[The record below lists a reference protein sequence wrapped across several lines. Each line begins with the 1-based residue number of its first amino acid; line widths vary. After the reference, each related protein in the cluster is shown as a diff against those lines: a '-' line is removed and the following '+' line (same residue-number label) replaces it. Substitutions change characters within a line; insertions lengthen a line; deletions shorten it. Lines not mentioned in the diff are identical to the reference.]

1 MAHRTRKKLTKTEL
15 KKDPVNDALLK
26 GMVYVQ
32 EHLKQILIAGAVL
45 IVAVLV
51 VQSLTGSSR
60 RQSDEARAQYFLAT
74 QLYEMGMDNLLRYG
88 DIEVAISQIQ
98 MARQIAAN
106 NYRNYPG
113 RLPGRR
119 SAILAA
125 KIGIMFRMES
135 EVIANMQDLLATDP
149 GRDLHNSASLH
160 LAQALENRGGG
171 EDIINARQHYND
183 ILSNTPENS
192 QLAWEAY
199 SGLSRLDFETND
211 YQSSLENLKAAL
223 EISRD
228 TTDFVRYQ
236 LARLEMAMN

>member
-32 EHLKQILIAGAVL
+32 DHLKQILIAGAVL

-51 VQSLTGSSR
+51 IQSLTGSSR
-60 RQSDEARAQYFLAT
+60 RQSDEARAQYYLAT
-74 QLYEMGMDNLLRYG
+74 QLYEMGMDNLVRYG
-88 DIEVAISQIQ
+88 ETETGIGQIQ
-98 MARQIAAN
+98 AARQVAGN

-113 RLPGRR
+113 RLPGKR

-135 EVIANMQDLLATDP
+135 EVISDMQDFLATDP
-149 GRDLHNSASLH
+149 GGDLRNSASLH

-171 EDIINARQHYND
+171 EDIVNARYHYND
-183 ILSNTPENS
+183 ILSNTTENS

-199 SGLSRLDFETND
+199 SGLSRLDFKTND
-211 YQSSLENLKAAL
+211 YQSSLENLQTAL

>member
-32 EHLKQILIAGAVL
+32 EHLKQILVAGLILIAV
-45 IVAVLV
+45 VLV
-51 VQSLTGSSR
+51 VQSLVGSSR
-60 RQSDEARAQYFLAT
+60 RQSDEARAQYFLAS
-74 QLYEMGMDNLLRYG
+74 QLYQMGMDNLVRYG
-88 DIEVAISQIQ
+88 EIEVAISQIQ
-98 MARQIAAN
+98 TARQIASI

-125 KIGIMFRMES
+125 KIGIMLRLES
-135 EVIANMQDLLATDP
+135 EVISDMQDLLATDP
-149 GRDLHNSASLH
+149 GGELRNSANLH

-171 EDIINARQHYND
+171 EDIVNARYVYND
-183 ILSNTPENS
+183 ILGSTTENS
-192 QLAWEAY
+192 HLAWEAY

-211 YQSSLENLKAAL
+211 FQSSMENLQAAL

>member
-15 KKDPVNDALLK
+15 KKDPVNDALFK

-32 EHLKQILIAGAVL
+32 EHLKQILIAGVIL
-45 IVAVLV
+45 IAAVLV
-51 VQSLTGSSR
+51 VQSLAGSSR
-60 RQSDEARAQYFLAT
+60 RQSDEARAHYFLAA

-88 DIEVAISQIQ
+88 NVEVAVSQIQ
-98 MARQIAAN
+98 TARQIAGN

-113 RLPGRR
+113 KLSGRR

-135 EVIANMQDLLATDP
+135 EVISEMQDFLATDP
-149 GRDLHNSASLH
+149 GGELRNSASLH

-171 EDIINARQHYND
+171 DDIVNARHLYND
-183 ILSNTPENS
+183 ILGRTPENS
-192 QLAWEAY
+192 HLAWEAY
-199 SGLSRLDFETND
+199 SGLSRLDYETND
-211 YQSSLENLKAAL
+211 FQNSLENLQAAL
-223 EISRD
+223 EISGD

-236 LARLEMAMN
+236 LARLEIATN